1 MINYKRLV
9 AVPIIVTL
17 ASCAGNVD
25 KEALIDNTTTEGQVA
40 QVQQTN
46 SIIPDWFV
54 QSEDK
59 EGSIFSTGTGAAPDI
74 QLSVDIAILN
84 AKTVLADRLNGKL
97 SSMTKS
103 FISKVGQSNRDVGV
117 IEELEKTARN
127 VIAEV
132 DVSGYKVSKME
143 VNPVGTQFRTFVE
156 LEYNEEIAEKILMQ
170 KLYKQR
176 NKLSKYR
183 SKEAFKELD
192 EKVEGAKEDDQII
205 IEMQEDDSHVMS
217 VPVKPV
223 IVSDL

>member
-1 MINYKRLV
+1 MINYKKV
-9 AVPIIVTL
+9 AALPIIVAL

-46 SIIPDWFV
+46 SIIPDWYV
-54 QSEDK
+54 ELEEA

-103 FISKVGQSNRDVGV
+103 FMSKVGQSNRDIGV

-127 VIAEV
+127 LIAEV

-143 VNPVGTQFRTFVE
+143 VNPVGTQFRTFVQ
-156 LEYNEEIAEKILMQ
+156 LEYNEETAEKILMQ
-170 KLYKQR
+170 KLMKER

-183 SKEAFKELD
+183 SKEAFEELD
-192 EKVEGAKEDDQII
+192 QKVDETYKKENSDDLSF
-205 IEMQEDDSHVMS
+205 EDTF
-217 VPVKPV
+217 KPV
-223 IVSDL
+223 NPVTITDI

>member
-1 MINYKRLV
+1 MINYKKV
-9 AVPIIVTL
+9 AALPIIVAL

-46 SIIPDWFV
+46 SIIPDWYV
-54 QSEDK
+54 ELEEA

-103 FISKVGQSNRDVGV
+103 FMSKVGQSNRDIGV

-127 VIAEV
+127 LIAEV

-143 VNPVGTQFRTFVE
+143 VNPVGTQFRTFVQ
-156 LEYNEEIAEKILMQ
+156 LEYNEETAEKILMQ
-170 KLYKQR
+170 KLMKER

-183 SKEAFKELD
+183 SKEAFEELD
-192 EKVEGAKEDDQII
+192 EKVEQSTKEDN
-205 IEMQEDDSHVMS
+205 DDLSFENTF
-217 VPVKPV
+217 KPV
-223 IVSDL
+223 NPVTVTDI

>member
-1 MINYKRLV
+1 MINYKKV
-9 AVPIIVTL
+9 AALPIIVAL
-17 ASCAGNVD
+17 ASCAGNID

-40 QVQQTN
+40 QVQQTS
-46 SIIPDWFV
+46 SIIPDWYV
-54 QSEDK
+54 ELEEA

-103 FISKVGQSNRDVGV
+103 FMSKVGQSNKDIGV

-127 VIAEV
+127 LIAEV

-143 VNPVGTQFRTFVE
+143 VNPVGTQFRTFVQ
-156 LEYNEEIAEKILMQ
+156 LEYNEETAEKILMQ
-170 KLYKQR
+170 KLMKER

-183 SKEAFKELD
+183 SKEAFEELD
-192 EKVEGAKEDDQII
+192 EKVEQSTKEDN
-205 IEMQEDDSHVMS
+205 DDLSFENTF
-217 VPVKPV
+217 KPV
-223 IVSDL
+223 NPVTVTDL

>member
-1 MINYKRLV
+1 MINYKKV
-9 AVPIIVTL
+9 AALPIIVAL

-46 SIIPDWFV
+46 SIIPDWYV
-54 QSEDK
+54 ELEEA

-103 FISKVGQSNRDVGV
+103 FMSKVGQSNRDIGV

-127 VIAEV
+127 LIAEV

-143 VNPVGTQFRTFVE
+143 VNPVGTQFRTFVQ
-156 LEYNEEIAEKILMQ
+156 LEYNEETAEKILMQ
-170 KLYKQR
+170 KLMKER

-183 SKEAFKELD
+183 SKEAFEELD
-192 EKVEGAKEDDQII
+192 EKVDETYMKENSDDLSF
-205 IEMQEDDSHVMS
+205 EDTF
-217 VPVKPV
+217 KPV
-223 IVSDL
+223 NPVTVTDI

>member
-1 MINYKRLV
+1 MINYKKV
-9 AVPIIVTL
+9 AALPIIVAL

-46 SIIPDWFV
+46 SIIPDWYV
-54 QSEDK
+54 ELEEA

-103 FISKVGQSNRDVGV
+103 FMSKVGQSNKDIGV

-127 VIAEV
+127 LIAEV

-143 VNPVGTQFRTFVE
+143 VNPVGTQFRTFVQ
-156 LEYNEEIAEKILMQ
+156 LEYNEETAEKILMQ
-170 KLYKQR
+170 KLMKER

-183 SKEAFKELD
+183 SKEAFEELD
-192 EKVEGAKEDDQII
+192 EKVDETYMKENSDDLSF
-205 IEMQEDDSHVMS
+205 EDTF
-217 VPVKPV
+217 KPV
-223 IVSDL
+223 NPVTVTDI

>member
-1 MINYKRLV
+1 MINYKKV
-9 AVPIIVTL
+9 AALPIIVAL

-46 SIIPDWFV
+46 SIIPDWYV
-54 QSEDK
+54 ELEEA

-103 FISKVGQSNRDVGV
+103 FMSKVGQSNRDIGV

-127 VIAEV
+127 LIAEV

-143 VNPVGTQFRTFVE
+143 VNPVGTQFRTFVQ
-156 LEYNEEIAEKILMQ
+156 LEYNEETAEKILMQ
-170 KLYKQR
+170 KLMKER

-192 EKVEGAKEDDQII
+192 EKVEQITEEDNDDLSF
-205 IEMQEDDSHVMS
+205 EDTF
-217 VPVKPV
+217 KPV
-223 IVSDL
+223 NPVTVTDI